1 MSLNLSGLIGAIV
14 EYIPSGQAH
23 GHLRTEGM
31 VVGYYSRPNTIGR
44 APAGEMDHWLVLLDE
59 TNRTQRRLFQGDNVR
74 VIRQAVDLSDV
85 MVAMIDL
92 RKSLDNF
99 GEIAEGIAHARA

>member
-1 MSLNLSGLIGAIV
+1 MCLNLSGLIGAIV
-14 EYIPSGQAH
+14 EYVPSGSSHA
-23 GHLRTEGM
+23 HLRLEGM
-31 VVGYYSRPNTIGR
+31 IVGYYSRPNASSIAAR
-44 APAGEMDHWLVLLDE
+44 GELDHWLVILDE

-85 MVAMIDL
+85 MVSMIDL

-99 GEIAEGIAHARA
+99 GEIAQAIVTN